1 MNRPDPPPSNRVV
14 ALPFFGV
21 LTPRLTDTLIGACV
35 MWQRQ
40 RKADGLPHDA
50 ELSDLVTALAGARRG
65 PAGTSLDQRLPTADS
80 EGMTTPRLLTY
91 RETAARLCVSERQVK
106 RLIASGLLR
115 RVRICAAARVHVDE
129 LVEYMTT
136 LRQEAS

>member
-1 MNRPDPPPSNRVV
+1 MTGRSGTAGPGPH
-14 ALPFFGV
+14 AFFGV
-21 LTPRLTDTLIGACV
+21 LSPRLTDTLIGACV

-40 RKADGLPHDA
+40 RRADGLPHDP
-50 ELSDLVTALAGARRG
+50 ELSDFVTALAGARRG
-65 PAGTSLDQRLPTADS
+65 LAGTSLDGGKSPSKSGD
-80 EGMTTPRLLTY
+80 MTDACLMTY
-91 RETAARLCVSERQVK
+91 RETAARLSVSERQVK

-115 RVRICAAARVHVDE
+115 RVRIGAAARVHVDE

>member
-1 MNRPDPPPSNRVV
+1 MPRRDQPPSNRVGA

-21 LTPRLTDTLIGACV
+21 LTPRLTDTLIGAAV

-40 RKADGLPHDA
+40 RKADGLPHDS
-50 ELSDLVTALAGARRG
+50 ELSDFVTALAGARRG
-65 PAGTSLDQRLPTADS
+65 PAGTTLDESLSNADS
-80 EGMTTPRLLTY
+80 DDVTPRLLTY
-91 RETAARLCVSERQVK
+91 AEAAARLSVSQRQVK

-115 RVRICAAARVHVDE
+115 RVRIGTAARVHTDE
-129 LVEYMTT
+129 LTDYMTI

>member
-1 MNRPDPPPSNRVV
+1 MPPPDQTPSNAA

-40 RKADGLPHDA
+40 RKADGLGHDA

-65 PAGTSLDQRLPTADS
+65 PAGTSVDQHSPTVDS
-80 EGMTTPRLLTY
+80 EDTTPRLLTY
-91 RETAARLCVSERQVK
+91 RETAARLSVSERQVK
-106 RLIASGLLR
+106 RLVSQGRLQP
-115 RVRICAAARVHVDE
+115 VRLGAAARIHPAD
-129 LVEYMTT
+129 LDDYMTT
-136 LRQEAS
+136 LRQEAK

>member
-1 MNRPDPPPSNRVV
+1 MRPDQPPSNRVV

-40 RKADGLPHDA
+40 RKSDGLPHDA

-65 PAGTSLDQRLPTADS
+65 LAGTSLDVDLPPS
-80 EGMTTPRLLTY
+80 ESGDMTDVCLLTY
-91 RETAARLCVSERQVK
+91 RETAARLSVSERQVK

-115 RVRICAAARVHVDE
+115 RVRIGAAARVHVDE